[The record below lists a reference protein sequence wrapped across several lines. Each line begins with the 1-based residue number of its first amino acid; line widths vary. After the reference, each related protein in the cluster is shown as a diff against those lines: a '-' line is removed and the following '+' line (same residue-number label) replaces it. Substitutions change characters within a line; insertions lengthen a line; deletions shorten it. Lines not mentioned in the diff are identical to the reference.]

1 MSLCFGL
8 LNRAKY
14 IFRFIERFF
23 VIVHGIFV
31 SSSFSYGIIDKSHLI
46 NEKPKNLYVP
56 WAIWSPYARTLLMQ
70 MKEKHTKQHRDCLRM
85 FSVIWLMLFF
95 IFLCPRYQLML
106 NCWNEAA
113 EKRPTFPDLVRAFD
127 AMISL
132 VSDKVNASLVKVALV
147 NS

>member
-1 MSLCFGL
+1 
-8 LNRAKY
+8 
-14 IFRFIERFF
+14 
-23 VIVHGIFV
+23 
-31 SSSFSYGIIDKSHLI
+31 
-46 NEKPKNLYVP
+46 
-56 WAIWSPYARTLLMQ
+56 
-70 MKEKHTKQHRDCLRM
+70 M